1 MKASSKTAHER
12 SLNNQRRVIGMLFG
26 VVVVLLAVAA
36 ICQHVQIKNLR
47 EDLNTKT
54 QLLYSE
60 VDSNAQASA
69 PVVNP
74 EDGRTYI
81 PELRISLPY
90 NDTTKTLRY
99 TYSERD
105 GARFYSTL
113 VTDHATHTISCYDM
127 VRVKHEAKPN
137 AYSPGQPYV
146 ATVQAGHP
154 PLQVYAEENVEC
166 AAQTWLQITPA
177 QIADQ
182 LKQAQAY

>member
-1 MKASSKTAHER
+1 MKALTKTAHEKL
-12 SLNNQRRVIGMLFG
+12 LNSQRRVIGMLFG
-26 VVVVLLAVAA
+26 VVVVLLVVAA
-36 ICQHVQIKNLR
+36 ICQHAQIRNLQN
-47 EDLNTKT
+47 DLNTKT
-54 QLLYSE
+54 QLLYNE
-60 VDSNAQASA
+60 VDSNTQASA
-69 PVVNP
+69 PVVSP
-74 EDGRTYI
+74 QDGRTYI

-127 VRVKHEAKPN
+127 VRVKHESKPN

-146 ATVQAGHP
+146 ATVQAGDP
-154 PLQVYAEENVEC
+154 PLQVYAEKNAEC
-166 AAQTWLQITPA
+166 AAQAWLQITPA